1 MFPLTLAFNKTG
13 KPRLVLDCIHINS
26 CIHDFVFRMEDVKI
40 AREIFQKGDFF
51 ISFDLKSAYHHIEI
65 FEHHS
70 FQWEMKG
77 DIKYFVF
84 NVLAFGISSAAF
96 IFTKLLRKVVQYWRS
111 LSYRVIMY
119 LDDGLAGAKDFD
131 QASTLSEVIKR
142 DLTELGFI
150 IAESKSVW
158 YPQQNIVLLGFEW
171 DMSNGILKVTQEKAS
186 QLY

>member
-158 YPQQNIVLLGFEW
+158 FPRQNIVWLGFEW